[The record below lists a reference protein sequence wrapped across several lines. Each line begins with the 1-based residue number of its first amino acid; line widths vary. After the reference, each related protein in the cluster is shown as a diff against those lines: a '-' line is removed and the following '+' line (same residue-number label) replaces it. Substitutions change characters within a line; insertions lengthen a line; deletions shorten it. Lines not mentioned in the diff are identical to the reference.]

1 MSPKWLIAGMSFLGA
16 WKAYFYSPGGWVWWL
31 WLGLAALTVSLVIL
45 MRTRLGERRPLRKC
59 FILSL
64 WAHAIFAG
72 FAATIEIAG
81 PPLFRSEE
89 SESIQLTLV
98 DSLVPNDSRNNPW
111 QGEEFGDLSSPLD
124 VLSSSEGLGLKALVK
139 EVDAGRPAISP
150 SFLRLA
156 QRTSPFKPV
165 SESPHRLL
173 PSEVFLPVEPTS
185 APFEEIS
192 EEAPEFWPVATEGVP
207 LPPEKE
213 PTDQDTETIPETPTH
228 SEPEKLP
235 FPPLPG
241 LDLSSQSAPLSNPLR
256 LQIRYPGSRG
266 LNGREEIGI
275 PEAQLG
281 EVLSSE
287 LVEIPVANPTEG
299 PELVA
304 PEAAEANPAA
314 TTVRIP
320 PVPDLTEVQRDP
332 VEPTTKAAS
341 ADRPPPLKLHLPK
354 LQDLGE
360 VLGAEGDR
368 KRTVGLLV
376 PDKIPTGEG
385 GLSGSEALAP
395 QVVWRETT
403 RADTWEVPAIYRL
416 RLAPNRQMVGQMHGA
431 TPATDAAV
439 ERGLAWLAR
448 NQDPDGRWNPR
459 RHQAGIERFVAG
471 RDRQGAGNDADTA
484 MTGLAL
490 LAFLGAGYSHHHGPY
505 QDQVR
510 RGLEFLV
517 RSQDE
522 HGSLAGGAG
531 YYSAMYCHAIALL
544 ALAEAYAL
552 TGAGELR
559 EPIAR
564 GVRFTIRA
572 QDPQGGGWRY
582 RPGDPG
588 DTSLLGWQLL
598 ALKSAEYTG
607 LQIPSEV
614 FRRAEAFLES
624 VSSGRAGGLA
634 AYRAVERAT
643 PAMTAEAL
651 VCRFFLGAA
660 PEDAPVQ
667 EAVEYL
673 LRALPGKDPP
683 NFYYWYYG
691 TIAMFQV
698 GGEAWQRWNQ
708 ALRQTLVTMQRRD
721 QPWEGSW
728 DPVCVWGGYG
738 GRVYTTA
745 LAILC
750 LETYYRYLPLLQSTG
765 PNSYRTAGSPVQ
777 EGVRHPK

>member
-1 MSPKWLIAGMSFLGA
+1 MSPKWLLAGMSFLGG
-16 WKAYFYSPGGWVWWL
+16 WKPSSYGPGGWVGWL

-45 MRTRLGERRPLRKC
+45 MRTRWGERRPLRKC

-72 FAATIEIAG
+72 FAATIEITG
-81 PPLFRSEE
+81 PPLFRFEE

-98 DSLVPNDSRNNPW
+98 DISSPPDPHKKAW
-111 QGEEFGDLSSPLD
+111 QGEELGDVSSPLD
-124 VLSSSEGLGLKALVK
+124 ELLFWKESGLNAPPRELEAS
-139 EVDAGRPAISP
+139 RPAVSP

-165 SESPHRLL
+165 LETPHPLS
-173 PSEVFLPVEPTS
+173 PSEVPLPVEPTF

-192 EEAPEFWPVATEGVP
+192 EEAPEFWPLATGEVP

-213 PTDQDTETIPETPTH
+213 ATQQGMEPISHTSTHPEA
-228 SEPEKLP
+228 EKWT
-235 FPPLPG
+235 FPALPG
-241 LDLSSQSAPLSNPLR
+241 LDVSSESARLSNPLR
-256 LQIRYPGSRG
+256 LQIRYPGRGG

-275 PEAQLG
+275 RETQLG
-281 EVLSSE
+281 EVLSTE
-287 LVEIPVANPTEG
+287 LVEIPVTNPTEG
-299 PELVA
+299 AELVGT
-304 PEAAEANPAA
+304 EAEGANSAA
-314 TTVRIP
+314 TTVGIP
-320 PVPDLTEVQRDP
+320 SIPECTGIQRDQ
-332 VEPTTKAAS
+332 VEPTTKVAS
-341 ADRPPPLKLHLPK
+341 VDRPPPVKLPLPK

-368 KRTVGLLV
+368 ERTVGLLV

-385 GLSGSEALAP
+385 GLSGSDALAP
-395 QVVWRETT
+395 HVVWRETS
-403 RADTWEVPAIYRL
+403 DPHSWEVPPIYRL
-416 RLAPNRQMVGQMHGA
+416 RLAPNRQVVGRMHGA

-471 RDRQGAGNDADTA
+471 RDRQGAGSDADTA

-490 LAFLGAGYSHHHGPY
+490 LAFLGAGYSHHYGPY

-517 RSQDE
+517 RTQDE

-572 QDPQGGGWRY
+572 QDPEGGGWRY

-607 LQIPSEV
+607 LHIPSEV
-614 FRRAEAFLES
+614 FRRAKAFLES

-634 AYRAVERAT
+634 AYRAVERPT

-651 VCRFFLGAA
+651 VCRFFLGAT

-673 LRALPGKDPP
+673 LRELPGKDPP

-691 TIAMFQV
+691 TIAMFQA

-728 DPVCVWGGYG
+728 DPVCIWGGYG
-738 GRVYTTA
+738 GRVYATA

-750 LETYYRYLPLLQSTG
+750 LETYYRYLPLLQTTEA
-765 PNSYRTAGSPVQ
+765 NSYRTAGAAIQ
-777 EGVRHPK
+777 EGVANPK

>member
-1 MSPKWLIAGMSFLGA
+1 MSPKWLLAGMSFLGA
-16 WKAYFYSPGGWVWWL
+16 WKTYFHSPGGWVWWL

-45 MRTRLGERRPLRKC
+45 MRTRWGERRPLRKC

-81 PPLFRSEE
+81 PPLFRFEE

-98 DSLVPNDSRNNPW
+98 DSSLPNDSRNNPW
-111 QGEEFGDLSSPLD
+111 QGEELGDLSSPLD
-124 VLSSSEGLGLKALVK
+124 VLPSSEGLGLNPPLK
-139 EVDAGRPAISP
+139 ELETSRPTVSP

-156 QRTSPFKPV
+156 QRTSSVKPV
-165 SESPHRLL
+165 LEPPEALSASEDSIPIG
-173 PSEVFLPVEPTS
+173 PTP

-192 EEAPEFWPVATEGVP
+192 EEAAESWPLAPGEVP

-213 PTDQDTETIPETPTH
+213 PTQQGTEPTPETPTH
-228 SEPEKLP
+228 SEAEKSP
-235 FPPLPG
+235 FPALPD
-241 LDLSSQSAPLSNPLR
+241 LDVSSETARLSNPLR
-256 LQIRYPGSRG
+256 RQIRFPGPGG
-266 LNGREEIGI
+266 LNGREEISI
-275 PEAQLG
+275 PEAVWG
-281 EVLSSE
+281 EALSSE
-287 LVEIPVANPTEG
+287 LVEIPVTNPTEG

-304 PEAAEANPAA
+304 TEAAEANPADM
-314 TTVRIP
+314 TVGIAS
-320 PVPDLTEVQRDP
+320 VPELTEIQSDP

-341 ADRPPPLKLHLPK
+341 VDRPPPLKLHLPK

-360 VLGAEGDR
+360 LLGAEGDR

-376 PDKIPTGEG
+376 PNEIPTSGSG
-385 GLSGSEALAP
+385 YSGSESSAP

-403 RADTWEVPAIYRL
+403 GPNSWEVPPIYRL

-490 LAFLGAGYSHHHGPY
+490 LAFLGAGYSHHYGPY

-517 RSQDE
+517 RNQDE
-522 HGSLAGGAG
+522 QGSLAGGAG

-634 AYRAVERAT
+634 AYRAVERPT

-673 LRALPGKDPP
+673 LRELPGKDPP

-691 TIAMFQV
+691 TLAMFQV

-708 ALRQTLVTMQRRD
+708 ALRHTLVTKQRRD
-721 QPWEGSW
+721 HPWEGSW
-728 DPVCVWGGYG
+728 DPICIWGGYG

-750 LETYYRYLPLLQSTG
+750 LETYYRYLPLLQTTG
-765 PNSYRTAGSPVQ
+765 PNSYRTAGFPIQ
-777 EGVRHPK
+777 EGVPHPK